1 MKKSAKIFILAV
13 GIPLLLF
20 ISISLKRKS
29 DIDNLWQRANIE
41 EIEKYENKQR
51 IIPLSKENKKS
62 LKRLK
67 KKIIDSKNKDYLD
80 FLKDYENKIINLK
93 EEKPFIDNKYI
104 KKENIQKKKDLDKR
118 HDKMISDKKYLD
130 TLEKDINDPKVKL
143 EDIKIRDDI
152 KEEKLKT
159 KQKELKK
166 SLNDKIKVYK
176 NLENSIKNSNDIK
189 KLTSIKTD
197 NLKPYQKEN
206 IEKQIKEKIEFIRK
220 ENRRKEEEKKQ
231 REKKQQE
238 KQKRKEK
245 TEKIEENYENTNDV
259 KTIKMDTLEPFTVSI
274 NNKTYPIITGDQ
286 SVIDQ
291 RYEAWVLS
299 KTDISGFVEK
309 YDGDGKG
316 LWLEAHRDIGEVIED
331 VDEIIYTDPNGV
343 SKYYERIGYTRQM
356 YAGEIIREYEDSDIY
371 DLMRANIGEYIVF
384 NTCIDDSQNGISQGH
399 IFQKK

>member
-29 DIDNLWQRANIE
+29 DINNLWQRANIE
-41 EIEKYENKQR
+41 EIEKYENKQK
-51 IIPLSKENKKS
+51 IIHLSKDNKKS
-62 LKRLK
+62 LNRLK

-80 FLKDYENKIINLK
+80 FLKRYENKIINLE

-104 KKENIQKKKDLDKR
+104 KKENIQKKKNLDKR
-118 HDKMISDKKYLD
+118 HDKMISDKKYLK

-143 EDIKIRDDI
+143 EDIKIKDDI
-152 KEEKLKT
+152 GEKKLK
-159 KQKELKK
+159 KKKDELKK
-166 SLNDKIKVYK
+166 DLNNKIKAYK
-176 NLENSIKNSNDIK
+176 NIENSIKNSNNIK

-197 NLKPYQKEN
+197 KLKPYQKEN
-206 IEKQIKEKIEFIRK
+206 VEKQIKEKIEFIRK
-220 ENRRKEEEKKQ
+220 ENKRKEEQKKKEKKKRQ
-231 REKKQQE
+231 EKKSE
-238 KQKRKEK
+238 EK
-245 TEKIEENYENTNDV
+245 TEEIEEDYENADNV
-259 KTIKMDTLEPFTVSI
+259 KIIKMETLEPFTVSI

-291 RYEAWVLS
+291 RYKAWVLS
-299 KTDISGFVEK
+299 KTNISGFVEK
-309 YDGDGKG
+309 YDGDGRG

-356 YAGEIIREYEDSDIY
+356 PAGEIIREYEDSDIY
-371 DLMRANIGEYIVF
+371 DLMRADIGEYIVF
-384 NTCIDDSQNGISQGH
+384 NTCIDDSQNAIAQGH